1 MQQLEDME
9 AQLKTLLSQLEEDR
23 DELMEG
29 SEQGVVTSQNVFEA
43 TPASD

>member
-9 AQLKTLLSQLEEDR
+9 AQLKTLLGQLEEDR

-29 SEQGVVTSQNVFEA
+29 SAGTTSQNVFEA